1 MSITTT
7 NTTPTQATSAT
18 RTVPI
23 PHTLESIK
31 GYPDKLKI
39 YLMPASSYWQVRYF
53 DGFKTHKRSAK
64 TSDKREAIAFA
75 KTMFDQIAAGK
86 FDSTSKAQQTSFEY
100 WTQQMLESQQARVDR
115 NEITE
120 DAHRNDKY
128 MLDAKILPE
137 LRGRHVKDV
146 SFDVLDQFVIRLSA
160 EKLDPS
166 TIQRY
171 MGIINKVLQYAAN
184 RNAIDTLPR
193 FPKIKKQDKP
203 RAWFNLSEYKQLYTR
218 AKALVGTE
226 HVIASPN
233 GSGRKNET
241 RKIRITADLYN
252 MIVFMVNGF
261 IRPTDLKNM
270 QHKHVEF
277 VRESHTYLRLTL
289 PESKKHDKPIATMER
304 AVDVYERQCKL
315 YEPDGMTKPDD
326 YVFMPQYPNRDT
338 ALKRL
343 QHQFNFLL
351 EDLGMKTDARGN
363 ERTIYSLRHTCIM
376 FRLLNADGIDMLTL
390 ARNARTSVEMIERFY
405 ASELT
410 GEMNIDVIQSQRKS
424 KNKPAAKA
432 EASDYDIS
440 AKSKAKSE
448 PKTAPILSA
457 VVSSSGNEALSLP
470 ASSIP
475 PLALS

>member
-1 MSITTT
+1 M
-7 NTTPTQATSAT
+7 PLKD
-18 RTVPI
+18 
-23 PHTLESIK
+23 TLQSIK

-39 YLMPASSYWQVRYF
+39 YLMPASTYWQVRYF
-53 DGFKTHKRSAK
+53 DGFKTLKRSTK
-64 TSDKREAIAFA
+64 TSDKREAITFA
-75 KTMFDQIAAGK
+75 KTFYEQIIAGK
-86 FDSTSKAQQTSFEY
+86 FTSASQAQQTSFEY
-100 WTQQMLESQQARVDR
+100 WTQKMLESQRGRVDR
-115 NEITE
+115 GEFSE
-120 DAHRNDKY
+120 QAHRNDQY

-146 SFDVLDQFVIRLSA
+146 TFDALDQFVIKLSA
-160 EKLDPS
+160 EKLDGS

-171 MGIINKVLQYAAN
+171 LGIAHKVLEHSLN
-184 RNAIDTLPR
+184 RGAIDALPR

-233 GSGRKNET
+233 GSSRQNET
-241 RKIRITADLYN
+241 RKIKVTSDLPN

-270 QHKHVEF
+270 QHKHVEII
-277 VRESHTYLRLTL
+277 RDEHTYLRLSL
-289 PESKKHDKPIATMER
+289 PESKGHDKPIATMER
-304 AVDVYERQCKL
+304 AVDVYERQCQL
-315 YEPDGMTKPDD
+315 YESDGLTTPDD
-326 YVFMPQYPNRDT
+326 YVFMPQYANRNT

-351 EDLGMKTDARGN
+351 DDLGMKTDARGN

-376 FRLLNADGIDMLTL
+376 LRLLNANGMDMLTL

-424 KNKPAAKA
+424 KQKPVSKTEAADA
-432 EASDYDIS
+432 ETAEKSR
-440 AKSKAKSE
+440 AKSK
-448 PKTAPILSA
+448 PKATPVRSPVIAG
-457 VVSSSGNEALSLP
+457 SSSEILSLP
-470 ASSIP
+470 TSSVP
-475 PLALS
+475 PLSLS

>member
-1 MSITTT
+1 
-7 NTTPTQATSAT
+7 
-18 RTVPI
+18 
-23 PHTLESIK
+23 
-31 GYPDKLKI
+31 
-39 YLMPASSYWQVRYF
+39 
-53 DGFKTHKRSAK
+53 
-64 TSDKREAIAFA
+64 
-75 KTMFDQIAAGK
+75 
-86 FDSTSKAQQTSFEY
+86 
-100 WTQQMLESQQARVDR
+100 
-115 NEITE
+115 
-120 DAHRNDKY
+120 

-137 LRGRHVKDV
+137 LRGYDIKDV
-146 SFDVLDQFVIRLSA
+146 TFERLDQFVIKLSA

-171 MGIINKVLQYAAN
+171 MGIVNKVLQYAAN
-184 RNAIDTLPR
+184 RNAIDALPR
-193 FPKIKKQDKP
+193 FPKISKQDKP
-203 RAWFNLSEYKQLYTR
+203 RAWFNLSEYRQLYAR

-226 HVIASPN
+226 HVIVSPN
-233 GSGRKNET
+233 GSGRENET
-241 RKIRITADLYN
+241 RKIKITADLYN

-270 QHKHVEF
+270 QHKHVEI
-277 VRESHTYLRLTL
+277 VREDHTYLRLTL
-289 PESKKHDKPIATMER
+289 PESKKHDKPIATMQR

-315 YEPDGMTKPDD
+315 YELDDLTKPDD
-326 YVFMPQYPNRDT
+326 YVFMPQYSNRDT

-351 EDLGMKTDARGN
+351 NDLGMKTDARGN

-432 EASDYDIS
+432 EASHYNIS
-440 AKSKAKSE
+440 AKSNAKSE
-448 PKTAPILSA
+448 PNTAPILSA